1 MMIRKAAAAVS
12 AHPLVSGTTATG
24 CVVAFLFWK
33 QYSETYSVLVDT
45 QNTLQQEV
53 DKSLEASRKMLRELD
68 AQLAADL
75 KRKDDLLIRLQLQN
89 VEQKRS
95 IDRLVQALKVC
106 QVETSQKV

>member
-1 MMIRKAAAAVS
+1 
-12 AHPLVSGTTATG
+12 
-24 CVVAFLFWK
+24 
-33 QYSETYSVLVDT
+33 
-45 QNTLQQEV
+45 
-53 DKSLEASRKMLRELD
+53 LD